1 MGASNEGLR
10 IVFLCIKE
18 GILKP
23 LGIKRSCEYEYT
35 LVSGTRLM
43 LSMDM

>member
-23 LGIKRSCEYEYT
+23 LGIKEVANMSIRWC
-35 LVSGTRLM
+35 LVLG
-43 LSMDM
+43 